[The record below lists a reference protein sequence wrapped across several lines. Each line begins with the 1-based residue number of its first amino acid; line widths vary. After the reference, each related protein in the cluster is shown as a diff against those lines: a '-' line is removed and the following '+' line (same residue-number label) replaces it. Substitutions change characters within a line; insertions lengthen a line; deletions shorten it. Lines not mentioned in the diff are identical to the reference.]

1 MKKSLI
7 LGVAL
12 SIAALTGF
20 GWAGVTQAQ
29 ERHGNGDHG
38 WHNDDSNRGYG
49 VSARDFIGNWR
60 LDERHNHGRN
70 GGLASS
76 FNQLPQMIRIERDR
90 RDLRVEN
97 SRGRLLREIDLRGGD
112 ARDGRLQLVTTGSV
126 AHGSSRP
133 TRSVSVD
140 TSWWCRPRL
149 KIGVARGSSRT
160 STAAHSTHA

>member
-20 GWAGVTQAQ
+20 GRAGVTQAQ

-112 ARDGRLQLVTTGSV
+112 ARDGRLQLVTTGFRGARV
-126 AHGSSRP
+126 VETYTLRERGHELVVQTTVQDR
-133 TRSVSVD
+133 
-140 TSWWCRPRL
+140 
-149 KIGVARGSSRT
+149 RGSRQFT
-160 STAAHSTHA
+160 NIYGRA